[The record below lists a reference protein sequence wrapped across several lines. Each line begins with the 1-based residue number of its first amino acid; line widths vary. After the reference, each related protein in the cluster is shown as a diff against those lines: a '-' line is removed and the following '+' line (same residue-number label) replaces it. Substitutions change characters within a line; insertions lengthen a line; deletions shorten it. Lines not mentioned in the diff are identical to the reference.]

1 MKHTKYENLPTRLE
15 ESHLI
20 IKWLQENIDGI
31 KGTSI
36 MVSTNRDGTVREIE
50 IGKSLTKA
58 DKKIIT
64 DKFPELEGK
73 EVEV

>member
-1 MKHTKYENLPTRLE
+1 MDIVR
-15 ESHLI
+15 
-20 IKWLQENIDGI
+20 WLQTTFGKDTPIGI
-31 KGTSI
+31 G
-36 MVSTNRDGTVREIE
+36 MNRDGTVKTME

-73 EVEV
+73 EID

>member
-1 MKHTKYENLPTRLE
+1 MKHTKYENHHKFDDSNEVL
-15 ESHLI
+15 
-20 IKWLQENIDGI
+20 KWIQKNIEGLDGI
-31 KGTSI
+31 SLGVGVNK
-36 MVSTNRDGTVREIE
+36 DGTVREID

-73 EVEV
+73 EKVNV